1 MSNNWLELN
10 LFADIENIEIIS
22 SYFSNITLGNHIEG
36 KTIKLYFDFNDKDQA
51 ELILDDVCHFFNVQD
66 VKWSTIK
73 EENWMKN
80 WMKNFQP
87 VNILNKVMIIPDWD
101 KNRYDVENVIKIHPG
116 MAFGT
121 GHHATTQLIVEHM
134 VNYDIG
140 KFDSLLDLGCG
151 SGILS
156 LLSLKMGVKKVLAI
170 DIDHVC
176 EENFYKNAD
185 LNKLSNIEFS
195 VQDVHKFNN
204 YNYDIILANIDK
216 QNIIKIINKFEQD
229 NFESILIISGFLYQD
244 KDQILGCLR
253 NTFADEILKKGEW
266 GSMVIKRKCI
276 ED

>member
-10 LFADIENIEIIS
+10 LDADIENIEIIS

-36 KTIKLYFDFNDKDQA
+36 KTIKLYFDFNNKNQA

-66 VKWSTIK
+66 VKWVTIK

-87 VNILNKVMIIPDWD
+87 VNILNKVIIIPDWD

-134 VNYDIG
+134 INYDIG

-170 DIDHVC
+170 DIDNVC

-185 LNKLSNIEFS
+185 LNNLSNIEFS
-195 VQDVHKFNN
+195 VQDVHQFNN

-216 QNIIKIINKFEQD
+216 QNIIKIINKFEQYK
-229 NFESILIISGFLYQD
+229 FESILIISGFLYED

-253 NTFADEILKKGEW
+253 STFADKILKKGEW